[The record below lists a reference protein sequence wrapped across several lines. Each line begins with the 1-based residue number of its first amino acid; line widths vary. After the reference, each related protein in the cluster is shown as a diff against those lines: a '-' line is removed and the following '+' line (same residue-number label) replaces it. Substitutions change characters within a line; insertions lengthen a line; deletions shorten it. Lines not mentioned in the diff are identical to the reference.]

1 MCIYQLL
8 EVIKVRTCEKC
19 GKANQPTRKFC
30 IRCGASLLKIE
41 KPKEKA
47 PLPAATA
54 PPVPEAPVTPPP
66 APAPAEDDKWVKPS
80 QVSTDRVRTAGGPTR
95 PKSEFEKAKEAFAKA
110 ETVGIDE
117 AEGSGII
124 ETRMLRASE
133 VRELLEGPGMMAGG
147 EEVPPPTMME
157 GSEPLPP
164 EAAHLMPPTGPTSK
178 QIEQS
183 ILGSKSAYRDIEPE
197 PEPEPIIA
205 PPVGDEPGS
214 SELTTGFS
222 SSRYEMEGDIP
233 VIEATTAEEVPESEI
248 AYDETEMTPVTAKP
262 EVTPSTP
269 VSKPAAAKPEA
280 AATTLPADSDL
291 DLVIAC
297 PDCGK
302 VINVDM
308 FEYPLD
314 VYSKMGEARLKQA
327 RFFVVQGKPDDAM
340 KAVRKA
346 RSLYEKADDKK
357 GLKEVLK
364 LVESLAKVG

>member
-1 MCIYQLL
+1 MVCTYQLL
-8 EVIKVRTCEKC
+8 EVSKVRTCEKC

-47 PLPAATA
+47 PLPASTA

-66 APAPAEDDKWVKPS
+66 TPAPAEDDKWVKPS
-80 QVSTDRVRTAGGPTR
+80 QVSTDRVRTAGGLTR

-164 EAAHLMPPTGPTSK
+164 EAAHLMPPAGPTSK

-183 ILGSKSAYRDIEPE
+183 ILGTKSAYRDIEPE
-197 PEPEPIIA
+197 PEPEPILA
-205 PPVGDEPGS
+205 PPVGDEPVS
-214 SELTTGFS
+214 SEHTTGFS
-222 SSRYEMEGDIP
+222 SARYEMEGDIP
-233 VIEATTAEEVPESEI
+233 VIEATTAEEVPESDI
-248 AYDETEMTPVTAKP
+248 AYDESEMTPVSAKP
-262 EVTPSTP
+262 ETV
-269 VSKPAAAKPEA
+269 AA
-280 AATTLPADSDL
+280 TLPADSDL